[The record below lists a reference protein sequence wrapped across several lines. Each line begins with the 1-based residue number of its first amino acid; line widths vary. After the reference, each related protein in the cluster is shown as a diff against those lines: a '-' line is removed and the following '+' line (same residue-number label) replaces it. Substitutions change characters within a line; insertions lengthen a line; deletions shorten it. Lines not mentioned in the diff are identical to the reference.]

1 MNNSTGSCFI
11 RKARMNDVKAIHA
24 ILMDCSKQGLLLPRS
39 YSDLYNHLRDH
50 YVLVANETEEV
61 LGCCALSIV
70 WENLAEIRSLAL
82 VNRARGCGWGR
93 KLVEACLSESVTLGI
108 FRVFTLTYQ
117 ADFFARLGFSLIN
130 KDTLPQKVWADCLR
144 CPKFPDCDE
153 TAMLME
159 M

>member
-1 MNNSTGSCFI
+1 MDKYFL
-11 RKARMNDVKAIHA
+11 RKARISDVKSIHT

-39 YSDLYNHLRDH
+39 YSDLYGHLRDY
-50 YVLVANETEEV
+50 YVIARDHGPDV

-70 WENLAEIRSLAL
+70 WESLAEIRSLAIVSEL
-82 VNRARGCGWGR
+82 RGMGWGR
-93 KLVEACLSESVTLGI
+93 KLVESCLSEAITLGI
-108 FRVFTLTYQ
+108 YKVFTLTYQ
-117 ADFFARLGFSLIN
+117 SAFFSRLGFVEIS
-130 KDTLPQKVWADCLR
+130 KDVLPQKVWADCLR

>member
-1 MNNSTGSCFI
+1 MNNYYL
-11 RKARMNDVKAIHA
+11 RKARISDVKSIHS

-39 YSDLYNHLRDH
+39 YSDLYSHLRDY
-50 YVLVANETEEV
+50 YVVSPKDNPEI

-70 WENLAEIRSLAL
+70 WDNLGEIRSLAIVPEL
-82 VNRARGCGWGR
+82 RKSGWGS
-93 KLVEACLSESVTLGI
+93 KLVESCLSEAITLGI
-108 FRVFTLTYQ
+108 YKVFTLTYQ
-117 ADFFARLGFSLIN
+117 AAFFEKLGFVEIS
-130 KDTLPQKVWADCLR
+130 KDVLPQKVWADCLR